1 MPKINMVA
9 ATACQTLDPSGREKA
24 ILAGANIIMPNLT
37 PLKYRENYLIYPN
50 KQNVKDR
57 PLDTKTNLEKE
68 ISSINHIIKYNEWG
82 DSKAFFE

>member
-1 MPKINMVA
+1 MVA